1 LVTRSYRDS
10 FYGLNTRPHVGLAT
24 ARAGNV
30 IGGGDWSTDRLVPD
44 AMRAFL
50 AGDKLTVRFPNARR
64 PWQHVLEPLSGYL
77 ILCEKLWADPLRFS
91 SGWNFGPEQHGVT
104 TVAELSQLLAASYG
118 SGAKWNQI
126 QKDDNLHEAEL
137 LQLDISKAKTKLG
150 WRPYWDLETAVE
162 RTVEW
167 YKSFDSGMD
176 IKQITVEQL
185 SGYNGI
191 NI

>member
-1 LVTRSYRDS
+1 MNLQ
-10 FYGLNTRPHVGLAT
+10 FKGA
-24 ARAGNV
+24 
-30 IGGGDWSTDRLVPD
+30 
-44 AMRAFL
+44 
-50 AGDKLTVRFPNARR
+50 
-64 PWQHVLEPLSGYL
+64 L
-77 ILCEKLWADPLRFS
+77 ILIVLLGALYFVTFVFLWLDFLNAKLGKEVWREES